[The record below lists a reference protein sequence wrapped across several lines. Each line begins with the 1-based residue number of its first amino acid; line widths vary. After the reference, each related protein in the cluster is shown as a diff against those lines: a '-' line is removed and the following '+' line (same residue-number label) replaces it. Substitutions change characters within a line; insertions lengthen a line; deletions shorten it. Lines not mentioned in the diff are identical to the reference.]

1 MTFTS
6 GVSEDDLQ
14 KQVAEYLSVTLPS
27 GCVFHHSPNEGR
39 RHINFINKLKRM
51 GTKYGWPDLEIFCP
65 GSATKSGMN
74 EAIFIELKVKRGT
87 MNENQ
92 RRMRDAIIDAGFA
105 WALCRSLSDVD
116 AFLDPLIKLKVSR

>member
-1 MTFTS
+1 MTLDDYRKKRNWS
-6 GVSEDDLQ
+6 YSELAR
-14 KQVAEYLSVTLPS
+14 QVGAPHATV
-27 GCVFHHSPNEGR
+27 CR